1 MLTSS
6 VALGREARRAR
17 NILRR
22 VRVAGAH
29 ACDGRLGSVVKVV
42 AVGGVAQP
50 VGVVGEVIV
59 PVGHHRAVAENAEQ
73 DHRACTHAY
82 TRLYLGKTAGLGMA
96 A

>member
-1 MLTSS
+1 MGSVLARLVITSS

-42 AVGGVAQP
+42 AVGGVVQP
-50 VGVVGEVIV
+50 VGVVGEVI
-59 PVGHHRAVAENAEQ
+59 
-73 DHRACTHAY
+73 
-82 TRLYLGKTAGLGMA
+82 
-96 A
+96 

>member
-29 ACDGRLGSVVKVV
+29 AC
-42 AVGGVAQP
+42 
-50 VGVVGEVIV
+50 
-59 PVGHHRAVAENAEQ
+59 
-73 DHRACTHAY
+73 
-82 TRLYLGKTAGLGMA
+82 
-96 A
+96 